1 MAVPREIRHRL
12 DFGGLIAMRY
22 DPRDMTHGNLW
33 KQILIFSLPLMAS
46 NLLQVLFNM
55 SDIAV
60 VGQFAGSHALGS
72 VGSTA
77 TLAALYSGF
86 LIGMG
91 AGVNVLTARFIGARE
106 RENTRQTVH
115 TASAVCLG
123 LGVILFALC
132 FCLAR
137 PLLTLL
143 GTKEELIDGAILYMR
158 IYAFGLPAMALYNFG
173 SAVLTASGD
182 TKRPLIF
189 LSIAGGLN
197 ICLNL
202 FFVIVCKM
210 AADGV
215 ALATILSQ
223 YTSAV
228 LVLRVLL
235 RTQEDYR
242 LELKNF
248 VFSWEKAQR
257 ILALGITSGLQH
269 AIFAM
274 ANLFI
279 QSAVNT
285 FSAAVVEGNSA
296 AANADS
302 LVYEVMAAPYT
313 ACSTFISQNYG
324 AHNKERIQKAYR
336 VSLVYSFGVGA
347 VLGLA
352 LWALNRST
360 AAEEAASSAA
370 ADGTIPLCSFSTAD
384 LSRITYTYNGQTLT
398 LDHADGSWTL
408 AEDSDYHLDESACN
422 TMVTALS
429 SLHAKRQLDAQAG
442 EDYGFD
448 APELT
453 VTVTAAGQTTTLTLG
468 SSNTVTGDRY
478 VQKDGDT
485 ALYTVDASRTA
496 CFAYDKAGLFGSFS
510 PAGFAA
516 SDVEQVAYTLASGEK
531 VSLTAGSELAEDGDE
546 ADSAS
551 YETVWRFAGDADTDL
566 DQDKVQSM
574 LSALSSYVSGQ
585 ITPADGADPAACG
598 FDAPLAVVQVTTADG
613 TKTLTYASGTD
624 GYYLMVEGDDSIYA
638 VDGSIVQ
645 AVTQT
650 ADALTAA

>member
-1 MAVPREIRHRL
+1 MNAKRR
-12 DFGGLIAMRY
+12 
-22 DPRDMTHGNLW
+22 
-33 KQILIFSLPLMAS
+33 
-46 NLLQVLFNM
+46 
-55 SDIAV
+55 
-60 VGQFAGSHALGS
+60 
-72 VGSTA
+72 
-77 TLAALYSGF
+77 TLA
-86 LIGMG
+86 
-91 AGVNVLTARFIGARE
+91 VL
-106 RENTRQTVH
+106 
-115 TASAVCLG
+115 
-123 LGVILFALC
+123 
-132 FCLAR
+132 
-137 PLLTLL
+137 
-143 GTKEELIDGAILYMR
+143 
-158 IYAFGLPAMALYNFG
+158 
-173 SAVLTASGD
+173 
-182 TKRPLIF
+182 
-189 LSIAGGLN
+189 
-197 ICLNL
+197 
-202 FFVIVCKM
+202 
-210 AADGV
+210 
-215 ALATILSQ
+215 
-223 YTSAV
+223 
-228 LVLRVLL
+228 
-235 RTQEDYR
+235 
-242 LELKNF
+242 
-248 VFSWEKAQR
+248 
-257 ILALGITSGLQH
+257 
-269 AIFAM
+269 
-274 ANLFI
+274 
-279 QSAVNT
+279 
-285 FSAAVVEGNSA
+285 AAV
-296 AANADS
+296 
-302 LVYEVMAAPYT
+302 
-313 ACSTFISQNYG
+313 I
-324 AHNKERIQKAYR
+324 
-336 VSLVYSFGVGA
+336 A

-398 LDHADGSWTL
+398 LDDADGSWTL

-429 SLHAKRQLDAQAG
+429 SLNAKRQLDAQAG

-453 VTVTAAGQTTTLTLG
+453 VTVTAAGQTTTLTFG

-496 CFAYDKAGLFGSFS
+496 CFA
-510 PAGFAA
+510 A

-531 VSLTAGSELAEDGDE
+531 VSLTAGSELAGDGDE

-624 GYYLMVEGDDSIYA
+624 GDYLMVEGDDSIYA

>member
-1 MAVPREIRHRL
+1 MNAKRR
-12 DFGGLIAMRY
+12 
-22 DPRDMTHGNLW
+22 
-33 KQILIFSLPLMAS
+33 
-46 NLLQVLFNM
+46 
-55 SDIAV
+55 
-60 VGQFAGSHALGS
+60 
-72 VGSTA
+72 
-77 TLAALYSGF
+77 TLA
-86 LIGMG
+86 
-91 AGVNVLTARFIGARE
+91 VLA
-106 RENTRQTVH
+106 
-115 TASAVCLG
+115 
-123 LGVILFALC
+123 
-132 FCLAR
+132 
-137 PLLTLL
+137 
-143 GTKEELIDGAILYMR
+143 
-158 IYAFGLPAMALYNFG
+158 AM
-173 SAVLTASGD
+173 
-182 TKRPLIF
+182 I
-189 LSIAGGLN
+189 
-197 ICLNL
+197 
-202 FFVIVCKM
+202 
-210 AADGV
+210 
-215 ALATILSQ
+215 
-223 YTSAV
+223 
-228 LVLRVLL
+228 
-235 RTQEDYR
+235 
-242 LELKNF
+242 
-248 VFSWEKAQR
+248 
-257 ILALGITSGLQH
+257 
-269 AIFAM
+269 
-274 ANLFI
+274 
-279 QSAVNT
+279 
-285 FSAAVVEGNSA
+285 
-296 AANADS
+296 
-302 LVYEVMAAPYT
+302 
-313 ACSTFISQNYG
+313 
-324 AHNKERIQKAYR
+324 
-336 VSLVYSFGVGA
+336 A

-398 LDHADGSWTL
+398 LDNADGSWTL

-442 EDYGFD
+442 EDYGLD

-453 VTVTAAGQTTTLTLG
+453 VTVTAAGQTTTLTFG

-516 SDVEQVAYTLASGEK
+516 SDVEQVTYTLAGGEK
-531 VSLTAGSELAEDGDE
+531 VSLTAGSELAGDGDE

-551 YETVWRFAGDADTDL
+551 YETVWR
-566 DQDKVQSM
+566 M

-585 ITPADGADPAACG
+585 ITPAAGADPAACG

>member
-1 MAVPREIRHRL
+1 MNAKRR
-12 DFGGLIAMRY
+12 
-22 DPRDMTHGNLW
+22 
-33 KQILIFSLPLMAS
+33 
-46 NLLQVLFNM
+46 
-55 SDIAV
+55 
-60 VGQFAGSHALGS
+60 
-72 VGSTA
+72 
-77 TLAALYSGF
+77 TLA
-86 LIGMG
+86 
-91 AGVNVLTARFIGARE
+91 VL
-106 RENTRQTVH
+106 
-115 TASAVCLG
+115 
-123 LGVILFALC
+123 
-132 FCLAR
+132 
-137 PLLTLL
+137 
-143 GTKEELIDGAILYMR
+143 
-158 IYAFGLPAMALYNFG
+158 
-173 SAVLTASGD
+173 
-182 TKRPLIF
+182 
-189 LSIAGGLN
+189 
-197 ICLNL
+197 
-202 FFVIVCKM
+202 
-210 AADGV
+210 
-215 ALATILSQ
+215 
-223 YTSAV
+223 
-228 LVLRVLL
+228 
-235 RTQEDYR
+235 
-242 LELKNF
+242 
-248 VFSWEKAQR
+248 
-257 ILALGITSGLQH
+257 
-269 AIFAM
+269 
-274 ANLFI
+274 
-279 QSAVNT
+279 
-285 FSAAVVEGNSA
+285 AAV
-296 AANADS
+296 
-302 LVYEVMAAPYT
+302 
-313 ACSTFISQNYG
+313 I
-324 AHNKERIQKAYR
+324 
-336 VSLVYSFGVGA
+336 A

-398 LDHADGSWTL
+398 LDDADGSWTL

-429 SLHAKRQLDAQAG
+429 SLNAKRQLDAQAG

-453 VTVTAAGQTTTLTLG
+453 VTVTAAGQTTTLTFG

-510 PAGFAA
+510 PAGFAT
-516 SDVEQVAYTLASGEK
+516 SDVEQVTYTLAGGEK
-531 VSLTAGSELAEDGDE
+531 VSLTAGSELAGDGDEADSASYETVWRFAGDADTDLDQDKVQSMLSALSSYVSGQITPADGADPAACFAYDKAGLFGSFSPAGFATSDVEQVTYTLAGGEKVSLTAGSELAGDGDE

>member
-1 MAVPREIRHRL
+1 MH
-12 DFGGLIAMRY
+12 Y

-77 TLAALYSGF
+77 TLAALYAGF

-352 LWALNRST
+352 LMFFGGVFLRIFT
-360 AAEEAASSAA
+360 PDPEVIAAGMEKLHIMGWSYAFSAFMDNSLAASRGLGKSAVPVA
-370 ADGTIPLCSFSTAD
+370 IVILGSCVFRVIWVYTIFAMFH
-384 LSRITYTYNGQTLT
+384 TLT
-398 LDHADGSWTL
+398 SLYLLYIFSW
-408 AEDSDYHLDESACN
+408 
-422 TMVTALS
+422 
-429 SLHAKRQLDAQAG
+429 
-442 EDYGFD
+442 
-448 APELT
+448 
-453 VTVTAAGQTTTLTLG
+453 
-468 SSNTVTGDRY
+468 
-478 VQKDGDT
+478 
-485 ALYTVDASRTA
+485 
-496 CFAYDKAGLFGSFS
+496 
-510 PAGFAA
+510 
-516 SDVEQVAYTLASGEK
+516 
-531 VSLTAGSELAEDGDE
+531 
-546 ADSAS
+546 
-551 YETVWRFAGDADTDL
+551 
-566 DQDKVQSM
+566 
-574 LSALSSYVSGQ
+574 
-585 ITPADGADPAACG
+585 
-598 FDAPLAVVQVTTADG
+598 
-613 TKTLTYASGTD
+613 
-624 GYYLMVEGDDSIYA
+624 
-638 VDGSIVQ
+638 
-645 AVTQT
+645 
-650 ADALTAA
+650 ALTAIGQMVYFFRAFRKQTAAWKTPQAAGA